1 MHRTNLLLSD
11 ENILLSQF
19 STRLAVMSSTK
30 RTSLTVGQKIRVTI
44 EKVAHGGHF
53 IARYEGAVI
62 FVRHG
67 IPGEECDIEITSTGS
82 SFNRADVIEVISPS
96 SDRVSAPC
104 RFAHRSGCGGCDFQH
119 ISLSRQRNLKSDV
132 ITEQFARIAKM
143 DIEVLV
149 EEVSG
154 PLGWRTRCAAVT
166 TKAGALGFYQARSHK
181 IIPVDDCRILVP
193 EMKFSELAKRGAKG
207 DQRIEITISNT
218 GERTIATALSGDESP
233 LRISDGP
240 DTAHYTVGENSFEVS
255 QKSFWQS
262 HKDAPRVLTDAVLL
276 YAQLREGD
284 HVLDLYGGVGLF
296 AASFLTAIGESG
308 SVDIVEGS
316 KSATADAAR
325 NFAGKENVHIY
336 TGDVARLI
344 TRFSSADVIVL
355 DPPREGAGKDVIGH
369 CAQLKPRAIVY
380 VACDPAAL
388 ARDTGYLRDAGYQ
401 LESMRAFDLF
411 PMTHHIESVAKF
423 VPHKVS

>member
-1 MHRTNLLLSD
+1 
-11 ENILLSQF
+11 
-19 STRLAVMSSTK
+19 
-30 RTSLTVGQKIRVTI
+30 VTI

-82 SFNRADVIEVISPS
+82 SFNRADVVDVITPSP
-96 SDRVSAPC
+96 DRVSAPC
-104 RFAHRSGCGGCDFQH
+104 RFAHRNGCGGCDFQH
-119 ISLSRQRNLKSDV
+119 ISLTRQRNLKSDV
-132 ITEQFARIAKM
+132 IIEQFARIAKM
-143 DIEVLV
+143 DIEVDV

-193 EMKFSELAKRGAKG
+193 EMKFSELAQHGAKG
-207 DQRIEITISNT
+207 DHRIEISISNT

-233 LRISDGP
+233 LRITDGP
-240 DTAHYTVGENSFEVS
+240 DTAHYTVGESSFEVS

-262 HKDAPRVLTDAVLL
+262 HKDAPRVLTDAVLQ
-276 YAQLREGD
+276 YALLREGD

-296 AASFLTAIGESG
+296 AASFLTQIGQSG

-325 NFAGKENVHIY
+325 NFLGKANVHIY

-344 TRFSSADVIVL
+344 TRFSTADVIVL

-369 CAQLKPRAIVY
+369 CAQLQPRSIVY

-388 ARDTGYLRDAGYQ
+388 ARDTGYLREAGYE

-423 VPHKVS
+423 VPSKVS